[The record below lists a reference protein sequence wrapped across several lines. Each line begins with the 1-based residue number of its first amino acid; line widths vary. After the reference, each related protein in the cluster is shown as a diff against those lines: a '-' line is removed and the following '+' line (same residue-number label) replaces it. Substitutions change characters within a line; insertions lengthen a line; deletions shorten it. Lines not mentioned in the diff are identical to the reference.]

1 MYFFDYLYY
10 PICDRTCFLSVF
22 LMIRRP
28 SRSTRTDTLFPY
40 PTLFRSTAF
49 VVKAK
54 HFTRLRACR
63 QRIELQKAIRIRPQV
78 SRRRL
83 ALQLPGATVP
93 QRLEAPGFLCAGD
106 IDLAE

>member
-1 MYFFDYLYY
+1 MRISDWSSDVCSSDLLALGF
-10 PICDRTCFLSVF
+10 
-22 LMIRRP
+22 RRRQRGGVKTAILQG
-28 SRSTRTDTLFPY
+28 SARVGCA
-40 PTLFRSTAF
+40 TAF
-49 VVKAK
+49 AVKAK

-63 QRIELQKAIRIRPQV
+63 RRIELQKAILIRPQV